1 MMNNE
6 QFPVFEDNSGPV
18 VLQDEN
24 TSEAILYGPAY
35 GWIKNVLWIWDEI
48 EEYLC
53 RKADSLDSQIIDR
66 EWSYE
71 VVTHNPYLIQ
81 ARSPPVNEV
90 DHLNDLFTL
99 NSLRKCLVAIK
110 KLKEYRKQNI
120 AWARMKGI
128 ENYIKGMEGRGI
140 TETEW
145 GIANSSFVMEPITYD
160 TVHGTGPAG
169 YPEEA
174 VDYRQAMMD
183 ILGPEEYAELET
195 KILGKIDEEDEFEED
210 PDGEEEEEDEP
221 EEEEDEPEVSQ
232 PPEPMKSEPK
242 EAPYIDEL
250 KALLE
255 DPIEAA
261 MDAISDMTDEC
272 ATVAAYWEEM
282 DVDGRRIIDSL
293 IAMAEA

>member
-1 MMNNE
+1 MNNE
-6 QFPVFEDNSGPV
+6 TVPAFEDNSGPV

-35 GWIKNVLWIWDEI
+35 SWIKNILWIWDEI
-48 EEYLC
+48 EEYLR

-66 EWSYE
+66 EWSYY
-71 VVTHNPYLIQ
+71 VMTHNPYMIQ

-90 DHLNDLFTL
+90 NRLNDLFTL
-99 NSLRKCLVAIK
+99 KSLTKCLTAIR
-110 KLKEYRKQNI
+110 KLKEYRKQNV

-140 TETEW
+140 TENEW
-145 GIANSSFVMEPITYD
+145 GIANSSYVMEPINYD

-183 ILGPEEYAELET
+183 ILGPEEYSELEE
-195 KILGKIDEEDEFEED
+195 KILGKIDEEEDYEED
-210 PDGEEEEEDEP
+210 PEEEP
-221 EEEEDEPEVSQ
+221 ETSGPETK
-232 PPEPMKSEPK
+232 PPEPK

-250 KALLE
+250 RSMLE
-255 DPIEAA
+255 DPIEKA
-261 MDAISDMTDEC
+261 MDVVAEDNDEC
-272 ATVAAYWEEM
+272 SVVAAYWEEM
-282 DVDGRRIIDSL
+282 DVDNRRIIDEL
-293 IAMAEA
+293 ISMAEA

>member
-24 TSEAILYGPAY
+24 T
-35 GWIKNVLWIWDEI
+35 NVLWIWDEI

-210 PDGEEEEEDEP
+210 PDEE

-232 PPEPMKSEPK
+232 PPEPKKSEPK
-242 EAPYIDEL
+242 EAPYLDEL

-255 DPIEAA
+255 DPMQTA

>member
-1 MMNNE
+1 MNSE
-6 QFPVFEDNSGPV
+6 TVPAFEDNSGPV

-35 GWIKNVLWIWDEI
+35 SWIKNILWIWDEI
-48 EEYLC
+48 EEYLR

-66 EWSYE
+66 EWSYY
-71 VVTHNPYLIQ
+71 VMTHNPYMIQ

-90 DHLNDLFTL
+90 NHLNDLFTL
-99 NSLRKCLVAIK
+99 KSLTKCLTAIR
-110 KLKEYRKQNI
+110 KLKEYRKQNV

-128 ENYIKGMEGRGI
+128 ENYIRGLDGRGI
-140 TETEW
+140 TENEW
-145 GIANSSFVMEPITYD
+145 GIANSSYVMEPINYD

-195 KILGKIDEEDEFEED
+195 KILGKIDEEEDYEED
-210 PDGEEEEEDEP
+210 PEEEPETSEP
-221 EEEEDEPEVSQ
+221 E
-232 PPEPMKSEPK
+232 MKPEPK

-250 KALLE
+250 RSMLE
-255 DPIEAA
+255 DPIEKA
-261 MDAISDMTDEC
+261 MDVVAEDNDEC
-272 ATVAAYWEEM
+272 SVVAAYWEEM
-282 DVDGRRIIDSL
+282 DVDNRRIIDEL
-293 IAMAEA
+293 ISMAEA

>member
-1 MMNNE
+1 MNNE
-6 QFPVFEDNSGPV
+6 TVPAFEDNSGPV

-35 GWIKNVLWIWDEI
+35 SWIKNILWIWDEI
-48 EEYLC
+48 EEYLR

-66 EWSYE
+66 EWSYY
-71 VVTHNPYLIQ
+71 VMTHNPYMIQ

-90 DHLNDLFTL
+90 NRLNDLFTL
-99 NSLRKCLVAIK
+99 KSLTKCLTAIR
-110 KLKEYRKQNI
+110 KLKEYRKQNV

-140 TETEW
+140 TENEW
-145 GIANSSFVMEPITYD
+145 GIANSSYVMEPINYD

-183 ILGPEEYAELET
+183 ILGPEEYSELEE
-195 KILGKIDEEDEFEED
+195 KILGKIDEEEDYEED
-210 PDGEEEEEDEP
+210 PDDEEP
-221 EEEEDEPEVSQ
+221 ETSGPETK
-232 PPEPMKSEPK
+232 PPEPK

-250 KALLE
+250 RSMLE
-255 DPIEAA
+255 DPIEKA
-261 MDAISDMTDEC
+261 MDVVAENNDEC
-272 ATVAAYWEEM
+272 SVVAAYWEEM
-282 DVDGRRIIDSL
+282 DVDNRRIIDDL
-293 IAMAEA
+293 ISMAEA